1 MSATIRLARH
11 GAKKKPFYRIVVTDT
26 RAPRDNARLDQIG
39 TYDPRQDPALVTFKA
54 DKLKHWL
61 QCGARPS
68 QTVAQLIKR
77 SGVLQ
82 AADAEPQSETP
93 QESAPETTATA
104 PAAEAEPTPDPEE
117 AQT

>member
-61 QCGARPS
+61 ECGARPS

-82 AADAEPQSETP
+82 AGDTEPQSEAP
-93 QESAPETTATA
+93 QEPAPEANEPAT
-104 PAAEAEPTPDPEE
+104 EPTPDPEE